1 LNDTNEWG
9 QVYILELVAKYTPEN
24 EDKALEIIDRIKNRL
39 AHSNHSL
46 VLTTIKTICNML
58 PLVTTESEQHRVY
71 ESFNPPLMSM
81 MNSEYEIQ

>member
-1 LNDTNEWG
+1 
-9 QVYILELVAKYTPEN
+9 VYILELVAKYQPES

-46 VLTTIKTICNML
+46 VLTTIKCICNML
-58 PLVTTESEQHRVY
+58 NCVKSEPELNRIY